1 MTLSFQHFIYTFQA
15 MDISMG
21 KLAISDTVRGTLTF
35 DLIDFKNKTK
45 EDLDVS
51 NMNSALIRRGKDKE
65 SRMKSRFVNL
75 GIEVFESSFIKGV

>member
-1 MTLSFQHFIYTFQA
+1 
-15 MDISMG
+15 MG